1 MKKKLIALLILSVLV
16 LNVFITVPASAA
28 VTNPYGT
35 TSVGCI
41 SNIDM
46 KSHTVIQNEVQY
58 FTSTVSSYQ
67 RGTATTASSY
77 NTYGAIG
84 GENTRMF
91 VYSMG
96 KNNDTD
102 FATKP
107 VKTLMQNFA
116 AENPDWI
123 PVAAINGD
131 FFDIETGNT
140 PGIGEPENVMI
151 QNGDV
156 YKGHHLE
163 GVAGAGVIGM
173 KEDGSVIYHINGF
186 SGTTDFSRTKGRYNL
201 TVMDSTG
208 AVIGQHD
215 RIGSDRAPNS
225 TTPSII
231 TPDSSAAVNLTGMTV
246 YVIDCSTYRYAYRG
260 GTGHVDS
267 QGDYTYFVEGVVE
280 NKRDGTTNEK
290 PASGKVYI
298 AISPSMSTTLAV
310 GKHVKVNQVVNA
322 NWSEVYNAVGF
333 KQAVLVNGDSSFVK
347 GLTSSS
353 SATNQVADISYSVY
367 NANRSAIGF
376 KADGTPVILAIAKTN
391 GKGATYYEIAEQL
404 KALGCTYGFV
414 LDGGG
419 STTMIIRNNDGT
431 YSNAFV
437 GENGT
442 TGRSVGNAII
452 LAVPKNGTQT
462 PPDDDPVE
470 DNTTAKPEEPTT
482 EPVDPSLNTLVSIEK
497 GNQYIAHAVTDYTVN
512 GKPSKNFQLDYND
525 SIGITGWAGF
535 SQSIRNL
542 GYFFDNDTDNIRWNT
557 SFVADADESMKEI
570 GGSKTRAFN
579 FNVDVDLVSEGHHTV
594 SFILKLNDGTFVIVE
609 TLAFTSTKT
618 EEESTTET
626 PTTEPDEEPTTEEP
640 TTEEPTTEEPT
651 TEPVTEPTTEPVT
664 EPVTDPATEPVTEP
678 TTEAPTNANTN
689 KPDAEPDV
697 NRCGST
703 IGGVSAIVVAVAT
716 TCAIF
721 RKKRRR

>member
-96 KNNDTD
+96 KNNNTD

-107 VKTLMQNFA
+107 VKTLMQQFA
-116 AENPDWI
+116 EENPDWI

-131 FFDIETGNT
+131 FFDIESSNT

-215 RIGSDRAPNS
+215 RIGSDRAPSS

-231 TPDSSAAVNLTGMTV
+231 TPDSSASVNLTGMTV

-626 PTTEPDEEPTTEEP
+626 PTTAPDEEPTTEEP
-640 TTEEPTTEEPT
+640 TTEEPTTEPT

-664 EPVTDPATEPVTEP
+664 EPVTDPATETVTEP

-697 NRCGST
+697 NSCGST
-703 IGGVSAIVVAVAT
+703 IGGISAIIVASA
-716 TCAIF
+716 CACILF
-721 RKKRRR
+721 TKKKKR